1 MLSLHQVAGPH
12 ALPCRAFT
20 YPAYRARLVA
30 ADGADALPTIA
41 VAASVNGVPVGLIY
55 AHRGLPASPARILSL
70 FVDGPHRRRGIGAA
84 LLVRLQE
91 IMQAAGEPLLTIE
104 YPQLRHGEAL
114 AGALA
119 RAGWPASSV
128 YSRHFR
134 MSMSALA
141 ECGWIDR
148 VGTPP
153 RFALVPWDA
162 LQPGQ
167 IEAVDARDEPGFI
180 PHHAPGQRGASIA
193 RACSVAALD
202 GEHIAGWSILDW
214 QGENTLCFRS
224 LYVRAAWRRFALGPA
239 LAAQTA
245 SQVLATPRATACLIE
260 VADGNVT
267 MRKVVRRMIAPTHPV
282 VTPYMVAE
290 LGLPPCANQSGV

>member
-1 MLSLHQVAGPH
+1 MLSLHQVAGQR
-12 ALPCRAFT
+12 ALPYRAFT
-20 YPAYRARLVA
+20 YPVYRARLA
-30 ADGADALPTIA
+30 AVEGTDALPAIA
-41 VAASVNGVPVGLIY
+41 IAATVDGVPAGLIY
-55 AHRGLPASPARILSL
+55 AHRGLPALPARILSL

-91 IMQAAGEPLLTIE
+91 LMQAAGEPLLTIE
-104 YPQLRHGEAL
+104 YPHLRHGEAL
-114 AGALA
+114 ARALA
-119 RAGWPASSV
+119 RAGWPSSSV

-141 ECGWIDR
+141 DCDWIDR
-148 VGTPP
+148 VRTPP

-162 LQPGQ
+162 LPPGQ
-167 IEAVDARDEPGFI
+167 IEAVDARAEPGFI

-214 QGENTLCFRS
+214 QGESTLCFRS

-245 SQVLATPRATACLIE
+245 RQVVAMPRTTACLIE

-267 MRKVVRRMIAPTHPV
+267 MRKVVRRMIEPTRPI

-290 LGLPPCANQSGV
+290 LSLPPIANQSGM